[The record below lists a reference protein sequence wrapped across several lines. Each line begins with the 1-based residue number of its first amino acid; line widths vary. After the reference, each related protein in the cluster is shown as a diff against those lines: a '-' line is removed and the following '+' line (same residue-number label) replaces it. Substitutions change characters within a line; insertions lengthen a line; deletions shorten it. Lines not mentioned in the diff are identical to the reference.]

1 MLIVSPLL
9 SASNKET
16 RMPISHD
23 ILDPKAIAAR
33 VLRHLAHAQARGRL
47 VRLDQLACDVGVRR
61 GDVRQMVSRLD
72 AEGHV
77 DAQRMRLTLSGL
89 ALAAS
94 MRGQQLREPRKRVQA
109 VQQVA

>member
-1 MLIVSPLL
+1 MSTSP
-9 SASNKET
+9 
-16 RMPISHD
+16 P

-33 VLRHLAHAQARGRL
+33 VLRHLAHAQSHGRL

-61 GDVRQMVSRLD
+61 GDVRQIVTRLD

-77 DAQRMRLTLSGL
+77 DAKRMRLTLTGL

-94 MRGQQLREPRKRVQA
+94 MRGKKLREPRKRLLPA
-109 VQQVA
+109 VRQVA